1 MEENQEFQETNG
13 AENFQEDACV
23 EYQEAA
29 YDEQQQ
35 QEETDNVV
43 EEETEVTE
51 TETGTEESE
60 EEIDK
65 KKIFVGGLS
74 WETNVDK
81 LREYFAKF
89 GEIADCT
96 LKTDLNTGRS
106 RGFGFVTFCNAS
118 SVEKVVNSTCP
129 HTLNGR
135 IIDPKRAK
143 ARGGREA
150 IKKIFVGGVD
160 PHLPETDI
168 REHFGKFGKIEE
180 IDLPFDKIKDE
191 RRRFCFITFESE
203 AIVDKACAQEKQ
215 KVGDKEVDVKKA
227 TPKGEQGGW
236 GGRGGGRGGFRGGFS
251 DQRGRG
257 GRGRG
262 GYSQGGWGNQGG
274 YDYNSGYYGQG
285 GYGGYDYYNQG
296 GGYGSGYD
304 QYNQYYG
311 GQGGW
316 GGGQGYNQGGYG
328 GGYGG
333 QQGGQQGGYKAKP
346 TQRGGQGYHPY
357 QR

>member
-1 MEENQEFQETNG
+1 MEENQEFTESNG
-13 AENFQEDACV
+13 AENL
-23 EYQEAA
+23 
-29 YDEQQQ
+29 
-35 QEETDNVV
+35 QEESADYTENTY
-43 EEETEVTE
+43 EEQPQEECE
-51 TETGTEESE
+51 NTEESVE
-60 EEIDK
+60 QTEAGGEGAGDQESEDDVEK
-65 KKIFVGGLS
+65 RKIFVGGLS
-74 WETNVDK
+74 WETTVEK
-81 LREYFAKF
+81 LREYFTKF
-89 GEIADCT
+89 GEVTDCT
-96 LKTDLNTGRS
+96 LKTDLTTGRS
-106 RGFGFVTFCNAS
+106 RGFGFVTFGS
-118 SVEKVVNSTCP
+118 PDSVDKVVNSTSP

-143 ARGGREA
+143 ARGGREP
-150 IKKIFVGGVD
+150 IKKIFVGGLD
-160 PHLPETDI
+160 PNLPETDI

-180 IDLPFDKIKDE
+180 IDLPFDKLKNE

-203 AIVDKACAQEKQ
+203 AVVDKACAQDKQ

-227 TPKGEQGGW
+227 TPKNEQQNW
-236 GGRGGGRGGFRGGFS
+236 GGGRGRGFRGGFGGGE
-251 DQRGRG
+251 QRGR

-262 GYSQGGWGNQGG
+262 GYNQGGWGNQGG
-274 YDYNSGYYGQG
+274 YDYNGGYYGQG

-296 GGYGSGYD
+296 GGYGGGYD

-333 QQGGQQGGYKAKP
+333 QQGGQQGGFKAKP
-346 TQRGGQGYHPY
+346 SRGGGQGYHPY